1 MDAMVQGQSFDD
13 YCAEDHHDTEVFEKR
28 MLFGLNIN
36 VYICP
41 SSRDLTIL
49 KHGRVIIYH
58 CADMRRRATR
68 SAERSDSVQLDG
80 GHRKYDL
87 SLDVDIKQILD
98 TCTYVRSIV
107 ALKHDW
113 DWTILSERMCMK
125 DVVAYHEVH
134 APLQWDILSV
144 IFLCQTY

>member
-1 MDAMVQGQSFDD
+1 
-13 YCAEDHHDTEVFEKR
+13 
-28 MLFGLNIN
+28 
-36 VYICP
+36 
-41 SSRDLTIL
+41 
-49 KHGRVIIYH
+49 
-58 CADMRRRATR
+58 MRHRATR
-68 SAERSDSVQLDG
+68 SAERSGSVQLDG

-87 SLDVDIKQILD
+87 SLDVDIKRKFD
-98 TCTYVRSIV
+98 TCTMYVPIV

-144 IFLCQTY
+144 HISLSDVLKILICHGITLPYPHASIYIQNSSIVYQINHGHRT

>member
-58 CADMRRRATR
+58 LQICGVALHEALNVATAFNWMAVIE
-68 SAERSDSVQLDG
+68 SM
-80 GHRKYDL
+80 
-87 SLDVDIKQILD
+87 
-98 TCTYVRSIV
+98 TCPLMLISSKFSTHVPMYVPIV